1 MTLRL
6 GNKKPD
12 LRKYDF
18 FCFIRLFVARIFVC
32 SVDRARVSSSDE
44 NRQKNKHENEWIS
57 YSYSYSKTPWANNFM
72 SEWNYAWQHTCHL
85 ASYHPIMPLRPLFSW
100 TVWLVAPGSP
110 SKCTPCLRFSKVQSA
125 KHSFGGTVRWKS
137 KRKTGYTMYFR
148 NHKSMVYS
156 DRDMG
161 R

>member
-1 MTLRL
+1 VVPIVMCGTLAKTR
-6 GNKKPD
+6 D
-12 LRKYDF
+12 LCHDIKAWQQKTWPSEVRFLLFYTVICCKD
-18 FCFIRLFVARIFVC
+18 IRVLCR
-32 SVDRARVSSSDE
+32 RARLSSSDE

-72 SEWNYAWQHTCHL
+72 SEWNYAWQHICHL

-125 KHSFGGTVRWKS
+125 
-137 KRKTGYTMYFR
+137 
-148 NHKSMVYS
+148 
-156 DRDMG
+156 
-161 R
+161 